1 MARRNKFNVSEISN
15 FYATSE
21 LEALE
26 EVLASVKDVELL
38 SYDIRIGNL
47 QLLSYYRADL
57 EAWESQLTRTK
68 SRLELISRKRSVD
81 ALSIGK
87 KPTKDLIEI
96 GTLDSLNEEETANY
110 EQIVKDLAYVKKWKA
125 VLNDVFWL
133 YNDAHKQL
141 GNNNAKQKTS
151 SSS

>member
-1 MARRNKFNVSEISN
+1 MAKRNKFNVSEISN

-26 EVLASVKDVELL
+26 EVLASVKDIELL
-38 SYDIRIGNL
+38 SYDIRISNL

-96 GTLDSLNEEETANY
+96 GTLDSLNE
-110 EQIVKDLAYVKKWKA
+110 
-125 VLNDVFWL
+125 
-133 YNDAHKQL
+133 
-141 GNNNAKQKTS
+141 
-151 SSS
+151 

>member
-1 MARRNKFNVSEISN
+1 MARKSKFNVREISS
-15 FYATSE
+15 FYTDSE

-26 EVLASVKDVELL
+26 EVLEGVRDVELL
-38 SYDIRIGNL
+38 SYDIRISNL

-57 EAWESQLTRTK
+57 EAWESQLLRTK

-87 KPTKDLIEI
+87 KPTRDLIDI

-110 EQIVKDLAYVKKWKA
+110 EQVTRDLAYVKKWKT

-133 YNDAHKQL
+133 YNEAHKQL
-141 GNNNAKQKTS
+141 GTSNGKKTNS
-151 SSS
+151 PS